1 MYDNAIALIIR
12 SLSVITNLIGT
23 DRADANLVVVLKIIK
38 DENTNR
44 NNNCWLRNICCKNL
58 EEEIV
63 LLFGWNLQDLHT
75 KSNEENSLGLQA
87 VSLSPLAATENRK

>member
-44 NNNCWLRNICCKNL
+44 NNNIGSILIILFFVFKN
-58 EEEIV
+58 
-63 LLFGWNLQDLHT
+63 FT
-75 KSNEENSLGLQA
+75 S
-87 VSLSPLAATENRK
+87 

>member
-23 DRADANLVVVLKIIK
+23 DRADANLDVVLKIIK

-44 NNNCWLRNICCKNL
+44 NNNIGSILI
-58 EEEIV
+58 I
-63 LLFGWNLQDLHT
+63 LFFVFKDFT
-75 KSNEENSLGLQA
+75 S
-87 VSLSPLAATENRK
+87 

>member
-1 MYDNAIALIIR
+1 MYVIKYDNANALIKR

-44 NNNCWLRNICCKNL
+44 NNNIGSILI
-58 EEEIV
+58 I
-63 LLFGWNLQDLHT
+63 LFFVFKDFA
-75 KSNEENSLGLQA
+75 S
-87 VSLSPLAATENRK
+87 

>member
-44 NNNCWLRNICCKNL
+44 NNNIGSILI
-58 EEEIV
+58 I
-63 LLFGWNLQDLHT
+63 LFFVFKDFT
-75 KSNEENSLGLQA
+75 S
-87 VSLSPLAATENRK
+87 

>member
-1 MYDNAIALIIR
+1 MECHDKIYVIMYDNAIALIIR

-44 NNNCWLRNICCKNL
+44 NNNIGSILI
-58 EEEIV
+58 I
-63 LLFGWNLQDLHT
+63 LFFVFKDFT
-75 KSNEENSLGLQA
+75 S
-87 VSLSPLAATENRK
+87 